1 MAIGLKHDGNGKV
14 LELRDSVDGAI
25 YPTQPNAV
33 VWHDGNS
40 TNEKRAS
47 LLALLNVPLKYLKWV
62 ANDVSEMSQGE
73 KDAVDAADAAA
84 AITATRTGAKNSLT
98 GFNSASLVERAI
110 LDIIK
115 DEFNIVRKWTR
126 DFKTEVAAA
135 TNLANLQTRVATL
148 PTLND
153 RTLYQIKTAIKN
165 RVDDGTVD
173 SE

>member
-73 KDAVDAADAAA
+73 KDAVDAAEAAA

-98 GFNSASLVERAI
+98 GFNSASLADRAK

-115 DEFNIVRKWTR
+115 DEFNIIRKWTR
-126 DFKTEVAAA
+126 DFKTEVVAA
-135 TNLANLQTRVATL
+135 TNLANLQARVATL

-153 RTLYQIKTAIKN
+153 RTLDQIKTALQN

-173 SE
+173 NQ